1 MIIWLCLRWWYGA
14 GWQWAWRRTI
24 SDQLRWCIEAFSI
37 PALIRTWFAPFKQT
51 FAGGAK
57 GSVDMQFHALMDNII
72 SRVIGSIAR
81 STIIFT
87 GLVCAAIIVVV
98 GLVLVVAWPLVPLS
112 VVIAPVLWLL
122 EVGA

>member
-1 MIIWLCLRWWYGA
+1 
-14 GWQWAWRRTI
+14 
-24 SDQLRWCIEAFSI
+24 
-37 PALIRTWFAPFKQT
+37 
-51 FAGGAK
+51 
-57 GSVDMQFHALMDNII
+57 MQFHALMDNII